1 LPILPRN
8 GPLAGSATFPMQHT
22 VTVGTDAATLA
33 AFDAA
38 ALPADFDARF
48 EAGDPSGLLTEL
60 QAAGRM
66 WVGGTGCDGTHVVR
80 VVVDEEP
87 QGLASRAPA
96 HSGRLAVPSGA
107 LWVCGAEYVASDPLR
122 GSAATPK
129 GGLRQWDMGARIDV
143 PAGDYDLAVHELAPD
158 DDDAPKPPLRAAQVL
173 QVIPVLFVLLGAIA
187 GVAATLALVVT
198 VPWKLVQW
206 ATDDPRAGVGWHVL
220 PWMLTA
226 SLGGAAVVWSGL
238 VLGRHIDRLPSV
250 VRANAAHAA
259 TRAARPDFV
268 LVLRRRGDAAGP
280 R

>member
-1 LPILPRN
+1 
-8 GPLAGSATFPMQHT
+8 MQHT

-158 DDDAPKPPLRAAQVL
+158 DDDAPKPPLRAVQVL
-173 QVIPVLFVLLGAIA
+173 QAIPVLLALLGAIA

-198 VPWKLVQW
+198 LPWKLVQW
-206 ATDDPRAGVGWHVL
+206 ATDDPRAEVGWHVV
-220 PWMLTA
+220 PFML
-226 SLGGAAVVWSGL
+226 GAAAVGAAMVWFGL
-238 VLGRHIDRLPSV
+238 AASRRMARLPAV
-250 VRANAAHAA
+250 ARADAAAA
-259 TRAARPDFV
+259 AARAEHPDVV
-268 LVLRRRGDAAGP
+268 LALRRRAPAASV